1 MKLDWTLIK
10 AAHRATE
17 QDKMGEF
24 TIVDNAHFM
33 RINLLYNSK
42 RQCNDHYKRWLE
54 YTPGM
59 RLEFISLRR
68 SNLAVARYMGTYELE
83 CSTYR
88 ELVKSIYRGINNN
101 LNLKLRS
108 QKYLYELAKEEN
120 ATLNL
125 DI

>member
-1 MKLDWTLIK
+1 MKLDWTLVK

-17 QDKMGEF
+17 QDIMGEF

-33 RINLLYNSK
+33 RINLLYNCK
-42 RQCNDHYKRWLE
+42 RQCNDRHKRWLE

-68 SNLAVARYMGTYELE
+68 SNLAVARYMGTYELKY
-83 CSTYR
+83 STYR
-88 ELVKSIYRGINNN
+88 ELVKSIYEGINNR
-101 LNLKLRS
+101 LELKLRS

-120 ATLNL
+120 ATLNSN
-125 DI
+125 I